1 MGYFS
6 NGSEGD
12 SYHAALCQR
21 CAHGPDNFKDD
32 GCVVWMLHLIH
43 NYDECNN
50 PNSMLHVLIP
60 RSKDGIRNERCAM
73 FLPNGD
79 KDEVEDE

>member
-6 NGSEGD
+6 NRSEGD

-21 CAHGPDNFKDD
+21 CVHWPDDESEG
-32 GCVVWMLHLIH
+32 GCVIWMLHLIH

-50 PNSMLHVLIP
+50 PDSMLHVLIP
-60 RSKDGIRNERCAM
+60 RTEDNLHNKQCEL
-73 FLPNGD
+73 FLP
-79 KDEVEDE
+79 KEDTK

>member
-21 CAHGPDNFKDD
+21 CVHWPDDPDD
-32 GCVVWMLHLIH
+32 GGCVIWMLHLIH

-50 PNSMLHVLIP
+50 PDSMLHVLIP
-60 RSKDGIRNERCAM
+60 RSEDNLRNEQCSL
-73 FLPNGD
+73 FLPRGV
-79 KDEVEDE
+79 K